1 MPSVSDILSIVL
13 GVFGLFYG
21 AFGALRLGVWL
32 DVVLVAAALYLLALR
47 ESPLRSATIAG

>member
-32 DVVLVAAALYLLALR
+32 DVVLLAAALYLLALR